1 MCEYLEYNMYKHI
14 PHKNQLMDFGFDL
27 YSYNQHADF
36 SAEYDPVC
44 FNKIRK
50 KIWLNAALDVIGMAM
65 ASKAA
70 LISKT
75 TIVNTLVMIKNFFN

>member
-1 MCEYLEYNMYKHI
+1 
-14 PHKNQLMDFGFDL
+14 MDFGFDL
-27 YSYNQHADF
+27 YSYNPHADF

-50 KIWLNAALDVIGMAM
+50 KTWLNAALNAIGMAM
-65 ASKAA
+65 TSKAA

-75 TIVNTLVMIKNFFN
+75 TIVNTIVMIKNFLN